1 MPKKRKYPWYKARE
15 CFRVQKSMPD
25 GKVKTLY
32 AKTEEEMDRKLAALN
47 EELAAGVD
55 HAYNPTVAEYAAKW
69 FRLNTVDLSPARVA
83 DYRNAINNHIGPVI
97 ATKRMKEVTLDD
109 GREIMARLAGKSD
122 SLHANVACV
131 LRKMFQEAEDTA
143 VIVKSPFHRLK
154 AGGKKAQEKTPLSDA
169 QAAQLMAAVH
179 GTAVEPFVALGLY
192 AGLRKEEIL
201 GLRWAN
207 VHLSGPAPYLSVRER
222 VVYVGGQAVHEAEL
236 KSKAARRSIPMPTP
250 LLECLRSY
258 RIRCPH
264 EFVICNPAGGSR
276 SEASF
281 RRLWQMVA
289 NRTVGEGEKLG
300 DKVRNHRVVKS
311 LDFHVSPHVLRHTY
325 ITNLCKSGMN
335 IKTIQYLAGHA
346 TAALTLSIYIHAV
359 NNTPEELAE
368 DVNRAFGVL
377 QKDTKSDTDTS
388 NSVVSIAV
396 Q

>member
-1 MPKKRKYPWYKARE
+1 MPRKRKYPWYKARE
-15 CFRVQKSMPD
+15 CYRVQKSMPD

-32 AKTEEEMDRKLAALN
+32 AKTEEEMDRKLAVLN
-47 EELAAGVD
+47 KELAVGVD

-69 FRLNTVDLSPARVA
+69 FRLNTADLSPARVA
-83 DYRNAINNHIGPVI
+83 DYRNAINNHIAPVI

-154 AGGKKAQEKTPLSDA
+154 AGGKKAQEKMPLSDA

-264 EFVICNPAGGSR
+264 EFVICNPAGGPR

-281 RRLWQMVA
+281 RRLWQMVT
-289 NRTVGEGEKLG
+289 NRTVGEGEKMG

-311 LDFHVSPHVLRHTY
+311 LDFHVSPHILRHTY

-346 TAALTLSIYIHAV
+346 TAALTLSIYVHAV

>member
-69 FRLNTVDLSPARVA
+69 FRLNTPELSPSRVA
-83 DYRNAINNHIGPVI
+83 DYRNAINNHIAPVI

-222 VVYVGGQAVHEAEL
+222 VVYVGGKAVHEAEL

-264 EFVICNPAGGSR
+264 EFVICNPAGGPR

-346 TAALTLSIYIHAV
+346 TAALTLSIYLHAV

-388 NSVVSIAV
+388 NIVVSVAA

>member
-1 MPKKRKYPWYKARE
+1 MPRKRKYPWYKARE
-15 CFRVQKSMPD
+15 CYRVQKSMPD

-32 AKTEEEMDRKLAALN
+32 AKTEEEMDRKLAVLN
-47 EELAAGVD
+47 KELAVGVD

-69 FRLNTVDLSPARVA
+69 FRLNTADLSPARVA
-83 DYRNAINNHIGPVI
+83 DYRNAINNHIAPVI

-154 AGGKKAQEKTPLSDA
+154 AGGKKAQEKMPLSDA

-264 EFVICNPAGGSR
+264 EFVICNPAGGPR

-346 TAALTLSIYIHAV
+346 TAALTLSIYIHAT

-377 QKDTKSDTDTS
+377 EKDTKSDTDTGDS
-388 NSVVSIAV
+388 LISFVA

>member
-1 MPKKRKYPWYKARE
+1 MPRKRKYPWYKARE
-15 CFRVQKSMPD
+15 CYRVQKSMPD

-32 AKTEEEMDRKLAALN
+32 AKTEEEMDRKLAVLN
-47 EELAAGVD
+47 KELAVGVD
-55 HAYNPTVAEYAAKW
+55 HAYNPTVAEHAAKW
-69 FRLNTVDLSPARVA
+69 FRLNTADLSPARVA
-83 DYRNAINNHIGPVI
+83 DYRNAINNHIAPVI

-154 AGGKKAQEKTPLSDA
+154 AGGKKAQEKMPLSDA

-264 EFVICNPAGGSR
+264 EFVICNPAGGPR

-281 RRLWQMVA
+281 RRLWQMVT
-289 NRTVGEGEKLG
+289 NRTVGEGEKMG

-311 LDFHVSPHVLRHTY
+311 LDFHVSPHILRHTY

-377 QKDTKSDTDTS
+377 EKDTKSDTDTGDGLIS
-388 NSVVSIAV
+388 FVA

>member
-1 MPKKRKYPWYKARE
+1 M
-15 CFRVQKSMPD
+15 
-25 GKVKTLY
+25 
-32 AKTEEEMDRKLAALN
+32 
-47 EELAAGVD
+47 D

-69 FRLNTVDLSPARVA
+69 FRLNTADLSPARVA

-154 AGGKKAQEKTPLSDA
+154 AGGKKAQEKTPLTDA

-222 VVYVGGQAVHEAEL
+222 VVYVGGKAVHEAEL

-264 EFVICNPAGGSR
+264 EFVICNPAGGPR

-388 NSVVSIAV
+388 NIVVSVAA

>member
-1 MPKKRKYPWYKARE
+1 MPRKRKYPWYKARE
-15 CFRVQKSMPD
+15 CYRVQKSMPD

-32 AKTEEEMDRKLAALN
+32 AKTEEEMDRKLAVLN
-47 EELAAGVD
+47 KELAVGVD

-69 FRLNTVDLSPARVA
+69 FRLNTADLSPARVA
-83 DYRNAINNHIGPVI
+83 DYRNAINNHIAPVI

-207 VHLSGPAPYLSVRER
+207 VHLSGPAPYISVRER
-222 VVYVGGQAVHEAEL
+222 VVYVGGKAVHEAEL

-264 EFVICNPAGGSR
+264 EFVICNPAGSPR

-281 RRLWQMVA
+281 RRLWQMVT
-289 NRTVGEGEKLG
+289 NRTVGEGEKMG

-311 LDFHVSPHVLRHTY
+311 LDFHVSPHILRHTY

-377 QKDTKSDTDTS
+377 EKDTKSDTDTGDGLIS
-388 NSVVSIAV
+388 FVA

>member
-1 MPKKRKYPWYKARE
+1 MARKRKYPWYKARE
-15 CFRVQKSMPD
+15 CYRVQKSMPD

-32 AKTEEEMDRKLAALN
+32 AKTEEEMDRKLAVLN
-47 EELAAGVD
+47 KELAVGVD

-69 FRLNTVDLSPARVA
+69 FRLNTADLSPARVA
-83 DYRNAINNHIGPVI
+83 DYRNAINNHIAPVI

-264 EFVICNPAGGSR
+264 EFVICNPAGGPR

-281 RRLWQMVA
+281 RRLWQMIA

-346 TAALTLSIYIHAV
+346 TAALTLSIYIHAT

-377 QKDTKSDTDTS
+377 EKDTKSDTDTGDGLIS
-388 NSVVSIAV
+388 FVA

>member
-69 FRLNTVDLSPARVA
+69 FRLNTPELSPSRVA
-83 DYRNAINNHIGPVI
+83 DYRNAINNHIAPVI

-222 VVYVGGQAVHEAEL
+222 VVYVGGKAVHEAEL

-264 EFVICNPAGGSR
+264 EFVICNPAGGPR

-346 TAALTLSIYIHAV
+346 TAALTLSIYVHAV

-377 QKDTKSDTDTS
+377 EKDTKSDTDTS
-388 NSVVSIAV
+388 NTVVYIAA

>member
-1 MPKKRKYPWYKARE
+1 MPRKRKYPWYKARE
-15 CFRVQKSMPD
+15 CYRVQKSMPD

-32 AKTEEEMDRKLAALN
+32 AKTEEEMDRKLAVLN
-47 EELAAGVD
+47 KELAVGVD

-69 FRLNTVDLSPARVA
+69 FRLNTADLSPARVA
-83 DYRNAINNHIGPVI
+83 DYRNAINNHIAPVI

-154 AGGKKAQEKTPLSDA
+154 AGGKKAHEKMSLSDA

-264 EFVICNPAGGSR
+264 EFVICNPAGGPR

>member
-69 FRLNTVDLSPARVA
+69 FRLNTPELSPSRVA
-83 DYRNAINNHIGPVI
+83 DYRNAINNHIAPVI

-222 VVYVGGQAVHEAEL
+222 VVYVGGKAVHEAEL

-264 EFVICNPAGGSR
+264 EFVICNPAGGPR

-346 TAALTLSIYIHAV
+346 TAALTLSIYVHAV

-377 QKDTKSDTDTS
+377 EKDTKSDTDTS
-388 NSVVSIAV
+388 NTVVSIAA

>member
-1 MPKKRKYPWYKARE
+1 MPRKRKYPWYKARE
-15 CFRVQKSMPD
+15 CYRVQKSMPD

-32 AKTEEEMDRKLAALN
+32 AKTEEEMDRKLAVLN
-47 EELAAGVD
+47 KELAVGVD

-69 FRLNTVDLSPARVA
+69 FRLNTADLSPARVA
-83 DYRNAINNHIGPVI
+83 DYRNAINNHIAPVI

-154 AGGKKAQEKTPLSDA
+154 AGGKKAQEKIPLSDA

-179 GTAVEPFVALGLY
+179 GTAVEPFVAIGLY

-264 EFVICNPAGGSR
+264 EFVICNPAGGPR

-281 RRLWQMVA
+281 RRLWQMVT
-289 NRTVGEGEKLG
+289 NRTVGEGEKMG

-311 LDFHVSPHVLRHTY
+311 LDFHVSPHILRHTY

-377 QKDTKSDTDTS
+377 EKDTKSDTDTGDGLIS
-388 NSVVSIAV
+388 FVA

>member
-69 FRLNTVDLSPARVA
+69 FRLNTPELSPSRVA

-154 AGGKKAQEKTPLSDA
+154 AGGKKAQ
-169 QAAQLMAAVH
+169 
-179 GTAVEPFVALGLY
+179 TA
-192 AGLRKEEIL
+192 
-201 GLRWAN
+201 
-207 VHLSGPAPYLSVRER
+207 
-222 VVYVGGQAVHEAEL
+222 
-236 KSKAARRSIPMPTP
+236 
-250 LLECLRSY
+250 CLF
-258 RIRCPH
+258 
-264 EFVICNPAGGSR
+264 E
-276 SEASF
+276 
-281 RRLWQMVA
+281 
-289 NRTVGEGEKLG
+289 
-300 DKVRNHRVVKS
+300 
-311 LDFHVSPHVLRHTY
+311 
-325 ITNLCKSGMN
+325 
-335 IKTIQYLAGHA
+335 
-346 TAALTLSIYIHAV
+346 
-359 NNTPEELAE
+359 
-368 DVNRAFGVL
+368 
-377 QKDTKSDTDTS
+377 
-388 NSVVSIAV
+388 
-396 Q
+396 

>member
-69 FRLNTVDLSPARVA
+69 FRLNTPELSPSRVA
-83 DYRNAINNHIGPVI
+83 DYRNAINNHIAPVI

-222 VVYVGGQAVHEAEL
+222 VVYVGGKAVHEAEL

-264 EFVICNPAGGSR
+264 EFVICNPAGGPR

-346 TAALTLSIYIHAV
+346 TAALTLSIYVHAV

-377 QKDTKSDTDTS
+377 EKDTKSDTDTS
-388 NSVVSIAV
+388 NTVVYSAA